1 MRRAYSLPP
10 DAEVVGAG
18 PIDPEIGI
26 LRLDRTDGRPLAVVY
41 NFAMHPIMG
50 ASNGGNTADITG
62 FSSKVIEDALGHGAM
77 ALFMQGC
84 GGDINPAF
92 YKDLDSPRD
101 AEPQGNR
108 LGISVVR
115 ALGRIPAREAGSL
128 KRINQVLTLPRA
140 DHAERIAN
148 LEAQQRRLVKSL
160 RSTYL
165 NFDTFL
171 KLNSKYSL
179 SPKFPST
186 NSLSYLNEKAIG
198 RKDFVK
204 LDAMNRAR
212 MQSYLRNVMAMESIT
227 RIETNLVL
235 LRKHQANNLKAGK
248 RTIDVEVVGLRVG
261 DFVMVTF
268 PGEVVCQVGLN
279 IKKASAHRHTFVAA
293 YTNGYIYY
301 CPTAEQMKSAGAA
314 QEDSECLL
322 GPEWQ
327 KLWETRAARL
337 IAELLE

>member
-1 MRRAYSLPP
+1 MTSFSSRRSQLPTTLLAALLWVGLALLTIPAPAAAQVLKAGVGRADITERSGPVNDPMYARALVIQGNGTTVVIVTLDVVAIAEIGSIKNDFLSKLRAILKKDIGLDPGSLIVNCSHCHGVPCGDVLERTAQAVKLAARKLVPVRIGVGTGHEDRVQENRRLKLKDGRELDVRRAYSLPA

-77 ALFMQGC
+77 ALFVQGC

-140 DHAERIAN
+140 DHAERIA
-148 LEAQQRRLVKSL
+148 L
-160 RSTYL
+160 
-165 NFDTFL
+165 
-171 KLNSKYSL
+171 
-179 SPKFPST
+179 
-186 NSLSYLNEKAIG
+186 
-198 RKDFVK
+198 
-204 LDAMNRAR
+204 
-212 MQSYLRNVMAMESIT
+212 
-227 RIETNLVL
+227 
-235 LRKHQANNLKAGK
+235 
-248 RTIDVEVVGLRVG
+248 
-261 DFVMVTF
+261 
-268 PGEVVCQVGLN
+268 
-279 IKKASAHRHTFVAA
+279 
-293 YTNGYIYY
+293 
-301 CPTAEQMKSAGAA
+301 GAA
-314 QEDSECLL
+314 
-322 GPEWQ
+322 G
-327 KLWETRAARL
+327 
-337 IAELLE
+337 